1 MADMVRVNTRISA
14 TLNKWLDE
22 QTEKTGI
29 PKSTIIHLALEQ
41 FVSQKETIDTMGLL
55 LKKLEDLEKK
65 I

>member
-14 TLNKWLDE
+14 ILNKWLDE